1 MVYIVRLCIACA
13 LHELTLLGG
22 ENKMDKLLLGWMLGV
37 PLLVLIALQ
46 YFLS

>member
-1 MVYIVRLCIACA
+1 VRCRAA
-13 LHELTLLGG
+13 LYELTLFFGG
-22 ENKMDKLLLGWMLGV
+22 GDNKMDKLLLGWMLGV